1 MSEITKNKTT
11 TTSVPPNLT
20 FQSKVENAGTEFEQN
35 EILKIDTVE
44 NRQYVNARE
53 LHTQLQVGKIFAA
66 WIKERIEKYSL
77 IEGKDY
83 KTCFPN
89 QESEIHGGKN
99 KQDYLLTVQAA
110 KELAMIENNEQ
121 GRRIRQY
128 LIKVEGREMKE
139 AIKNETTMTV
149 KEIAEALGTAESTIR
164 NKAAEL
170 FPDVVKNGI
179 TTRLNE
185 YQAQTIK
192 NALVPRNLTLK
203 SKVENTVTELE
214 KNQTIIRAM
223 QYLQERDAALRQE
236 NERLKLENAEMKP
249 KVELADALTS
259 SKGAI
264 SMAEA
269 VKVLHLPFGRNTAF
283 KMLRN
288 AKVLNADNIP
298 YQEYINRGYFR
309 VRESS
314 WRNAKGK
321 TKISLVTE
329 VFQKG
334 MDYLRSFFINKE
346 VLSA

>member
-1 MSEITKNKTT
+1 
-11 TTSVPPNLT
+11 
-20 FQSKVENAGTEFEQN
+20 
-35 EILKIDTVE
+35 
-44 NRQYVNARE
+44 
-53 LHTQLQVGKIFAA
+53 
-66 WIKERIEKYSL
+66 
-77 IEGKDY
+77 
-83 KTCFPN
+83 
-89 QESEIHGGKN
+89 
-99 KQDYLLTVQAA
+99 
-110 KELAMIENNEQ
+110 
-121 GRRIRQY
+121 
-128 LIKVEGREMKE
+128 
-139 AIKNETTMTV
+139 MTV

-314 WRNAKGK
+314 WRNAKGE
-321 TKISLVTE
+321 TKYHL
-329 VFQKG
+329 
-334 MDYLRSFFINKE
+334 
-346 VLSA
+346 

>member
-1 MSEITKNKTT
+1 MNEITKNKTT

-35 EILKIDTVE
+35 EILKIDTVG

-53 LHTQLQVGKIFAA
+53 LHMQLQVGRDFST

-83 KTCFPN
+83 QSCSPN
-89 QESEIHGGKN
+89 LGSEIHGGQN
-99 KQDYLLTVQAA
+99 KKDYLLTVQAA
-110 KELAMIENNEQ
+110 KELAMVENNEQ
-121 GRRIRQY
+121 GRKIRQY
-128 LIKVEGREMKE
+128 LIKVEEAWNTPEMIM
-139 AIKNETTMTV
+139 AR
-149 KEIAEALGTAESTIR
+149 ALQVSQNTI
-164 NKAAEL
+164 NSL
-170 FPDVVKNGI
+170 
-179 TTRLNE
+179 
-185 YQAQTIK
+185 
-192 NALVPRNLTLK
+192 
-203 SKVENTVTELE
+203 
-214 KNQTIIRAM
+214 
-223 QYLQERDAALRQE
+223 
-236 NERLKLENAEMKP
+236 NERLTIAEKTIEAQKP

-314 WRNAKGK
+314 WRNAKGE

>member
-1 MSEITKNKTT
+1 MNEITKNKTT

-53 LHTQLQVGKIFAA
+53 LHMQLQVGKIFAA

-89 QESEIHGGKN
+89 QESEIHGGQN
-99 KQDYLLTVQAA
+99 KKDYLLTVQAA
-110 KELAMIENNEQ
+110 KELAMVENNEQ
-121 GRRIRQY
+121 GRKIRQY
-128 LIKVEGREMKE
+128 LIKVEEAWNTPEMIM
-139 AIKNETTMTV
+139 AR
-149 KEIAEALGTAESTIR
+149 ALQVSQNTI
-164 NKAAEL
+164 NSL
-170 FPDVVKNGI
+170 
-179 TTRLNE
+179 
-185 YQAQTIK
+185 
-192 NALVPRNLTLK
+192 
-203 SKVENTVTELE
+203 
-214 KNQTIIRAM
+214 
-223 QYLQERDAALRQE
+223 
-236 NERLKLENAEMKP
+236 NERLTIAEKTIEAQKP
-249 KVELADALTS
+249 RVELADALTS

-314 WRNAKGK
+314 WRNAKGE

-334 MDYLRSFFINKE
+334 MDYLRSFFIKKE

>member
-264 SMAEA
+264 SMAE
-269 VKVLHLPFGRNTAF
+269 
-283 KMLRN
+283 
-288 AKVLNADNIP
+288 
-298 YQEYINRGYFR
+298 
-309 VRESS
+309 
-314 WRNAKGK
+314 
-321 TKISLVTE
+321 
-329 VFQKG
+329 
-334 MDYLRSFFINKE
+334 
-346 VLSA
+346 